1 MKRSSNKQFDT
12 DYISKNQI
20 IIMKTIVMFCLAIV
34 IAGAASAQKY
44 NRYRYPQPRV
54 RGSISIGIG
63 SPYYSPYHRP
73 YPYYSTPTYSRPTR
87 LDNEIAN
94 IKAEYNDRIWSARH
108 DKSLSKSE
116 RKREIRLLKSER
128 DRAIRDAQY
137 NYHRRRY

>member
-1 MKRSSNKQFDT
+1 
-12 DYISKNQI
+12 
-20 IIMKTIVMFCLAIV
+20 MKTILMFCLAIV
-34 IAGAASAQKY
+34 ITTAASAQKY
-44 NRYRYPQPRV
+44 NRHRYAQPRV
-54 RGSISIGIG
+54 RTSVSIGIG
-63 SPYYSPYHRP
+63 SPYHYGSPYRSPFYRP
-73 YPYYSTPTYSRPTR
+73 YPVYSAPVYARPTR

-94 IKAEYNDRIWSARH
+94 IKAEYNDRIWSARQ

>member
-1 MKRSSNKQFDT
+1 
-12 DYISKNQI
+12 
-20 IIMKTIVMFCLAIV
+20 MKTIVMFGLALV
-34 IAGAASAQKY
+34 IASAASAQKY
-44 NRYRYPQPRV
+44 NRHRYPQPRV
-54 RGSISIGIG
+54 RSSISIGIG
-63 SPYYSPYHRP
+63 SPYHSPFYSPYSRP
-73 YPYYSTPTYSRPTR
+73 YPYYSAPIYSRPTR

-94 IKAEYNDRIWSARH
+94 IRAEYNDRIWSARH